1 MSNAYYAANVNAFLY
16 IGTSTATT
24 LPAPGS
30 DSFTVV
36 PLLGSVTPPTNE
48 LTTAFFSILND
59 ASKRSVGGKLGDRI
73 VEGNLVVDWTET
85 VHTNMYADSIIA
97 GGRKRNWRIVY
108 PDSNTRQLD
117 FVAFVSNWSEEAFDA
132 GEDAKEH
139 RASFTLTVDGAITV
153 TP

>member
-24 LPAPGS
+24 LPAPGA

-36 PLLGSVTPPTNE
+36 PLLGSIGPPGNE
-48 LTTAFFSILND
+48 LSTAFFSILND
-59 ASKRSVGGKLGDRI
+59 ASKRSVGGKLNDRSC
-73 VEGNLVVDWTET
+73 EGSVVVDWTEA
-85 VHTNMYADSIIA
+85 VHVSMYADSIVA

-117 FVAFVSNWSEEAFDA
+117 FVAFISNWTEEPFDA
-132 GEDAKEH
+132 GDDAKEH
-139 RASFTLTVDGAITV
+139 RAAFTLSVDGTVTV